1 MTDESPEKINRRSF
15 LIKILTGASAFIT
28 MLVSIPVIGALV
40 APVVRPTPPTW
51 RKVGKVSDF
60 DIGKTV
66 MVKFR
71 NSSPLPWSG
80 QTSKS
85 ASWLRKISDNQFVA
99 FSVNCTHL
107 GCPVRWEADAEL
119 FLCPCHGGVY
129 NKDGTRAAGPPP
141 SGLAHYN
148 VRINNNYVEILA
160 SPIPITTLLE
170 KKHG

>member
-1 MTDESPEKINRRSF
+1 MTDKSSGKMNRRSF
-15 LIKILTGASAFIT
+15 VIKLLTGASGFVT
-28 MLVSIPVIGALV
+28 LLVSIPVIGALV
-40 APVVRPTPPTW
+40 APVVRPIPPAW
-51 RKVGKVSDF
+51 RKVGKVADF
-60 DIGKTV
+60 ETGKTV

-80 QTSKS
+80 QTSKT
-85 ASWLRKISDNQFVA
+85 ASWLRKISEHQFVA

-129 NKDGTRAAGPPP
+129 NKDGSRAAGPPP
-141 SGLAHYN
+141 AGLTHYR
-148 VRINNNYVEILA
+148 VRLKNDNVEILA